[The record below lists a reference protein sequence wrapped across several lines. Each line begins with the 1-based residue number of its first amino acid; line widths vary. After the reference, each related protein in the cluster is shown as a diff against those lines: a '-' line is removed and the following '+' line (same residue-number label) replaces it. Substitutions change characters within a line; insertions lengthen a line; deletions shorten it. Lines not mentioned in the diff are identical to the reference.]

1 MNLVNL
7 ESVSHAYGPKPLL
20 SDISLGVEA
29 GERIGVV
36 GRNGGGKTTLLSVLA
51 GTVRPDSG
59 RVTHNRGLRVGFLSQ
74 QDTLDPTATI
84 RELVLGGLAEHEW
97 AGDQRVRDILANL
110 IGDLDLG
117 AKTADLS
124 GGERR
129 RTALAK
135 LLIDDHDLI
144 MLDEPTNHL
153 DIEAIA
159 WLAGHLAAQKSALVV
174 VTHDRWFLDAVSTRT
189 WEVVDGRVERYE
201 GGYAAYVLA
210 KAERARIAQATEE
223 RRQNLMRKEIAWLRR
238 GPPAR
243 TSKPKFRV
251 DAAQAL
257 IANEPPARET
267 VELMRFA
274 AARLGKTVYDLEDV
288 TLHAGGPDTGPRVLD
303 RLTWQF
309 GPGDRIGLI
318 GVNGS
323 GKSSVLR
330 LLADSIKPD
339 SGRVVRGKTV
349 RLAHLSQELA
359 EVDPARRVLESV
371 EEVRKYLQV
380 GKREWTASQLLERL
394 GFKGEAQ
401 WKVVGDLSGG
411 ERRRLQLLRLLMDDP
426 NVLLLDEPTNDLD
439 IETLN
444 ELEDLLDAWPGTL
457 VLVSHDRYFLE
468 RVTDRCVALLGDG
481 KLSLLPGGVDEYLER
496 RAAGTAVTARLNTTP
511 ANGSDGGTSGRESVA
526 AVASGTGTGA
536 GSGGAVSGGDGSAGA
551 GTSGQAAPGLSA
563 KEERELRKELN
574 RLERQLDKLSDQES
588 RLHAA
593 MAEAASDYAKLGS
606 LDAQLREITT
616 QKDGIEAEWLEVAD
630 RLGD

>member
-20 SDISLGVEA
+20 SDVSLGVEA

-36 GRNGGGKTTLLSVLA
+36 GRNGGGKTTLLSVIA
-51 GTVRPDSG
+51 GAVRPDKG

-74 QDTLDPTATI
+74 QDTLDAGTAV
-84 RELVLGGLAEHEW
+84 REIVLGERAEHEW
-97 AGDQRVRDILANL
+97 AGDQGVREILANL
-110 IGDLDLG
+110 IGDLDLDARAG
-117 AKTADLS
+117 DLS

-129 RTALAK
+129 RTALAR

-159 WLAGHLAAQKSALVV
+159 WLAGHLAARKSALVA
-174 VTHDRWFLDAVSTRT
+174 VTHDRWFLDAVSSRT

-210 KAERARIAQATEE
+210 KAERARIAQAAEE

-243 TSKPKFRV
+243 TSKPKFRIE
-251 DAAQAL
+251 AAQAL

-267 VELMRFA
+267 VELMKFA

-288 TLHAGGPDTGPRVLD
+288 TLHAGGPDSGPLVLD
-303 RLTWQF
+303 DLTWQF

-330 LLADSIKPD
+330 LLAGTVVPD
-339 SGRVVRGKTV
+339 SGRVIKGKTV

-359 EVDPARRVLESV
+359 ELDPARRVLESV

-394 GFKGEAQ
+394 GFRGEAQ

-481 KLSLLPGGVDEYLER
+481 KLALLPGGVDEYLER
-496 RAAGTAVTARLNTTP
+496 RVAGTALTARL
-511 ANGSDGGTSGRESVA
+511 GTSTNSANSTTAQTSGA
-526 AVASGTGTGA
+526 AAASGG
-536 GSGGAVSGGDGSAGA
+536 VA
-551 GTSGQAAPGLSA
+551 GTSAPDEAKGGLSGLPGLSA

-574 RLERQLDKLSDQES
+574 RLERQLDKLTDQES

-593 MAEAASDYAKLGS
+593 MADAASDYEKLGS

-616 QKDGIEAEWLEVAD
+616 QKDTIEAEWLELAD

>member
-20 SDISLGVEA
+20 SDVSLGVEA

-36 GRNGGGKTTLLSVLA
+36 GRNGGGKTTLLSVIA
-51 GTVRPDSG
+51 GAVRPDKG

-74 QDTLDPTATI
+74 QDTLDAGTAV
-84 RELVLGGLAEHEW
+84 REIVLGERAEHEW
-97 AGDQRVRDILANL
+97 AGDQGVREILANL
-110 IGDLDLG
+110 IGDLDLDARAG
-117 AKTADLS
+117 DLS

-129 RTALAK
+129 RTALAR

-159 WLAGHLAAQKSALVV
+159 WLAGHLAARKSALVA
-174 VTHDRWFLDAVSTRT
+174 VTHDRWFLDAVSSRT

-210 KAERARIAQATEE
+210 KAERARIAQAAEE

-243 TSKPKFRV
+243 TSKPKFRIE
-251 DAAQAL
+251 AAQAL

-267 VELMRFA
+267 VELMKFA

-288 TLHAGGPDTGPRVLD
+288 TLHAGGPDSGPLVLD
-303 RLTWQF
+303 DLTWQF

-330 LLADSIKPD
+330 LLAGTVVPD
-339 SGRVVRGKTV
+339 SGRVIKGKTV

-359 EVDPARRVLESV
+359 ELDPARRVLESV

-394 GFKGEAQ
+394 GFRGEAQ

-481 KLSLLPGGVDEYLER
+481 KLALLPGGVDEYLER
-496 RAAGTAVTARLNTTP
+496 RVAGTALTARL
-511 ANGSDGGTSGRESVA
+511 GTSTNSTNSTTAQTSGA
-526 AVASGTGTGA
+526 AAASGG
-536 GSGGAVSGGDGSAGA
+536 VA
-551 GTSGQAAPGLSA
+551 GTSAPDEAKGGLSGLPGLSA

-574 RLERQLDKLSDQES
+574 RLERQLDKLTDQES

-593 MAEAASDYAKLGS
+593 MADAASDYEKLGS

-616 QKDGIEAEWLEVAD
+616 QKDTIEAEWLEVAD

>member
-20 SDISLGVEA
+20 SDVSLGVEA

-74 QDTLDPTATI
+74 QDTLDPAATVGEI
-84 RELVLGGLAEHEW
+84 VLGELAEHEW
-97 AGDQRVRDILANL
+97 AGDQRVREILGNL

-117 AKTADLS
+117 SKAADLS

-135 LLIDDHDLI
+135 LLIDEHELI

-159 WLAGHLAAQKSALVV
+159 WLAAHLAGRRSAVVV

-210 KAERARIAQATEE
+210 KAERARIAQAAEE

-243 TSKPKFRV
+243 TSKPKFRIE
-251 DAAQAL
+251 AAQAL
-257 IANEPPARET
+257 IADEPPARET
-267 VELMRFA
+267 VELLRFA
-274 AARLGKTVYDLEDV
+274 AARLGRTVYDLEGV
-288 TLHAGGPDTGPRVLD
+288 TLHAGGPGTGPLVLD
-303 RLTWQF
+303 DLTWQF

-330 LLADSIKPD
+330 LLADTIKPD
-339 SGRVVRGKTV
+339 SGRVVRGRTV

-359 EVDPARRVLESV
+359 ELDPARRVLESV

-401 WKVVGDLSGG
+401 WKMIGDLSGG

-444 ELEDLLDAWPGTL
+444 ELEDLLDGWPGTL

-481 KLSLLPGGVDEYLER
+481 KLSMLPGGVDEYLER
-496 RAAGTAVTARLNTTP
+496 RAAGTAVTARLGVTT
-511 ANGSDGGTSGRESVA
+511 SVA
-526 AVASGTGTGA
+526 GVSAGTATGTEPGPA
-536 GSGGAVSGGDGSAGA
+536 EATAS
-551 GTSGQAAPGLSA
+551 GLSA

-574 RLERQLDKLSDQES
+574 RLERQLDKLAGQES

-593 MAEAASDYAKLGS
+593 MADAAGDYAELGS
-606 LDAQLREITT
+606 LDARLREITA
-616 QKDGIEAEWLEVAD
+616 QKDTIESEWLDVAD

>member
-20 SDISLGVEA
+20 SEVSLGIEA
-29 GERIGVV
+29 GDRVGVV
-36 GRNGGGKTTLLSVLA
+36 GRNGDGKTTLISVIA
-51 GTVRPDSG
+51 GTVKPDGG
-59 RVTHNRGLRVGFLSQ
+59 RVTHTRGLRIGFLSQ
-74 QDTLDPTATI
+74 RDDLDPALAV
-84 RELVLGGLAEHEW
+84 RQVVLADRAEHEW
-97 AGDQRVRDILANL
+97 AGDQAIREILANL
-110 IGDLDLG
+110 LGDIDLS
-117 AKTADLS
+117 AKVGELS

-129 RTALAK
+129 RTALAR
-135 LLIDDHDLI
+135 LLIDEHDLVI
-144 MLDEPTNHL
+144 LDEPTNHL

-159 WLAGHLAAQKSALVV
+159 WLAGHLSGRRSALLV

-189 WEVVDGRVERYE
+189 WEVVDGTVQRYE

-210 KAERARIAQATEE
+210 KAERARIAQAAEE

-243 TSKPKFRV
+243 TSKPKFRIE
-251 DAAQAL
+251 AAQAL
-257 IANEPPARET
+257 IANEPPARNT
-267 VELMRFA
+267 VELLNFA
-274 AARLGKTVYDLEDV
+274 SARLGKTVYDLDDV
-288 TLHAGGPDTGPRVLD
+288 TLHAGGPAEGPLVLE
-303 RLTWQF
+303 RCTWQF

-330 LLADSIKPD
+330 LLAGSIAPD
-339 SGRVVRGKTV
+339 SGKVVRGKTV
-349 RLAHLSQELA
+349 RLAHLSQELG
-359 EVDPARRVLESV
+359 ELDPSRRVLETV
-371 EEVRKYLQV
+371 EEVRKFVQV

-394 GFKGEAQ
+394 GFRGEAQ

-481 KLSLLPGGVDEYLER
+481 RLSLLPGGVDEYLER
-496 RAAGTAVTARLNTTP
+496 RSSGTALTAR
-511 ANGSDGGTSGRESVA
+511 AGSA
-526 AVASGTGTGA
+526 PTGTEATGEA
-536 GSGGAVSGGDGSAGA
+536 PAAA
-551 GTSGQAAPGLSA
+551 AAPAGLSA
-563 KEERELRKELN
+563 KELREAQKELS
-574 RLERQLDKLSDQES
+574 RLERQLDKIAGREET
-588 RLHAA
+588 LHAA
-593 MAEAASDYAKLGS
+593 MADAAADYGKLAS
-606 LDAQLREITT
+606 LDAELKDLQA
-616 QKDGIEAEWLEVAD
+616 QKESIELEWMELAEKLAE
-630 RLGD
+630 